1 MLKKLSKKEVQRFVG
16 KFEIKCS
23 NVKLEEIQNEYYII
37 IDEVIRFQIHNY
49 DLIKEF
55 IQYILILVNVMNRIV
70 ESYCELIRKIEVERN
85 KILEE
90 IYTKG
95 KDTEFNK
102 QYLRKYNQ
110 LLEQNY
116 EVLWHFINS

>member
-1 MLKKLSKKEVQRFVG
+1 
-16 KFEIKCS
+16 
-23 NVKLEEIQNEYYII
+23 
-37 IDEVIRFQIHNY
+37 
-49 DLIKEF
+49 
-55 IQYILILVNVMNRIV
+55 MNRIV

-90 IYTKG
+90 IYIKG
-95 KDTEFNK
+95 KNTDFNK

-116 EVLWHFINS
+116 EVLWHFINN

>member
-1 MLKKLSKKEVQRFVG
+1 
-16 KFEIKCS
+16 
-23 NVKLEEIQNEYYII
+23 
-37 IDEVIRFQIHNY
+37 
-49 DLIKEF
+49 
-55 IQYILILVNVMNRIV
+55 MNKIV
-70 ESYCELIRKIEVERN
+70 ESYYDLIRKIETERN

-90 IYTKG
+90 IYIKG

-116 EVLWHFINS
+116 EVLWKFINS